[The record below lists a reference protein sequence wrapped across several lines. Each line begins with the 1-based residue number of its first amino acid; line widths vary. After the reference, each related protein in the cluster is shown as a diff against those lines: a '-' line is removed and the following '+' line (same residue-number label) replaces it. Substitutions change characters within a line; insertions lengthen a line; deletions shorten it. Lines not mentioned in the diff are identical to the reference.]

1 MDDLKIVKDSVWDA
15 RAEWF
20 DLGLQLGVNVPSLVA
35 IQTKEKDNPD
45 RCITPMLMEWLKQS
59 NPPPTWSSLVAALRK
74 PTVGQEHLADN
85 VEHQYLSKDHKEPHS
100 NTAIA
105 RLGKHSHQSNG
116 EPSGTVIK
124 KQKIESDSEK
134 LEPKIGS
141 NTSTMLGRHDTQHSD
156 DEGPDVKRQ
165 KPKFNEE

>member
-1 MDDLKIVKDSVWDA
+1 MKPASLDA
-15 RAEWF
+15 IRKN
-20 DLGLQLGVNVPSLVA
+20 D
-35 IQTKEKDNPD
+35 KDNPD
-45 RCITPMLMEWLKQS
+45 SCMTQMLMEWLKQS
-59 NPPPTWSSLVAALRK
+59 NPLPTWSSLVAALRK

-100 NTAIA
+100 NTASA

-124 KQKIESDSEK
+124 KQKLESDSEK

-141 NTSTMLGRHDTQHSD
+141 STSTVLGRRDTQHSD

-165 KPKFNEE
+165 KPNEE